1 MITAEQIRAARALL
15 RLEQEE
21 LARRAGVSI
30 STIRRLEAPGGVD
43 LVAVDTAA
51 AVVKSL
57 QEAGV
62 DFIHQG
68 VVLSPKPAEQAL
80 LARLRDIARRAG
92 QQVAGHDWLDD
103 ADLYG
108 DDGLPK

>member
-1 MITAEQIRAARALL
+1 MITAEQIKAARALL

-30 STIRRLEAPGGVD
+30 STIRRLEAPRGAE
-43 LVAVDTAA
+43 LVAPDTAG
-51 AVVKSL
+51 AVVKTL

-62 DFIHQG
+62 EFVHQG
-68 VVLSPKPAEQAL
+68 VSLKPKGQQGDIL
-80 LARLRDIARRAG
+80 FGRLRAIAERAAARN
-92 QQVAGHDWLDD
+92 AGDWLDE

-108 DDGLPK
+108 DDGLPR